1 MKEYFETLNLKE
13 GASQEEIQAAYDKL
27 SKELNPTN
35 NDNQE
40 FFKEEYDKVQEAY
53 EALYNSSIL
62 ASNNVKIEN
71 TDKIPES
78 SNNED
83 HIQKPNKNLFKYI
96 WKRKKNTSLLIMI
109 IPLLKVI
116 LHYSFYP
123 ITSRQEIGNIEL
135 RFSPSKVAYSNPYRE
150 SVGEHI
156 DVLFEAE
163 LNLFVVATGIVLF
176 VAWFFNDKIKAR

>member
-123 ITSRQEIGNIEL
+123 ITSRQATGTFLIS
-135 RFSPSKVAYSNPYRE
+135 RRKSVAYSNPYRE